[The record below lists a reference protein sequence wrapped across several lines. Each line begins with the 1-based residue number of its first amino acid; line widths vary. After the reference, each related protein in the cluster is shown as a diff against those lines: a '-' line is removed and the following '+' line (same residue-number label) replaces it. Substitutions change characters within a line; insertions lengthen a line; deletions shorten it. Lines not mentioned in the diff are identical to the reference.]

1 MSNVDNMNAELAITP
16 LLRLAFRPL
25 FLGGTLFSIL
35 AIGWWAYYWVAP
47 FDWQPYGGP
56 IWWHGHEMLFGFGAA
71 IVVGFLLT
79 AVQSWTG
86 VPGVKGNK
94 LAVLAGAWLLGRL
107 LVAFGTS
114 LPGWAVAVGD
124 LSFLVLSAV
133 AMAYPVL
140 KAKQWRNLMFVP
152 ILLVLMILNAVS
164 HWGALT
170 GRPLIAVQALH
181 GAILLIA
188 LVISIIGGRV
198 IPFFTANASS
208 YTRLPNIGW
217 LDGISIGS
225 IIALVI
231 IAFIGFSAV
240 PAPLL
245 AVLSLTAAVF
255 NSWRFLRWG
264 MTHTFKTPLLWSLHL
279 SYLFIPVGMV
289 ALFLFSMGW
298 LSNISI
304 ALHCFTVGAMGGM
317 ILSMISRVTLG
328 HTGRKLQP
336 PQLMTLG
343 YILILAAAVMRV
355 LLPGLFPAF
364 TQWGILGA
372 GVLWAA
378 AYGIYLFY
386 YGAMLVTPRVD
397 GRPG

>member
-1 MSNVDNMNAELAITP
+1 MSNVDNTSAALASTP
-16 LLRLAFRPL
+16 ILRLAFRPL
-25 FLGGTLFSIL
+25 FLGGTLFSLI
-35 AIGWWAYYWVAP
+35 AISWWAYFWASP

-94 LAVLAGAWLLGRL
+94 LAVLASAWLLGRL
-107 LVAFGTS
+107 LVAFGAG
-114 LPGWAVAVGD
+114 LPGWVVAVGD
-124 LSFLVLSAV
+124 LSFLFLSAL
-133 AMAYPVL
+133 AMAYPVI
-140 KAKQWRNLMFVP
+140 KVKQWRNLMFVP
-152 ILLVLMILNAVS
+152 ILLVLMMLNAVS
-164 HWGALT
+164 HWGTLIGDALVA
-170 GRPLIAVQALH
+170 LHSLH
-181 GAILLIA
+181 GATLLTA
-188 LVISIIGGRV
+188 LVITIVGGRV
-198 IPFFTANASS
+198 IPFFTSSASG

-217 LDGISIGS
+217 LDGLSIGS

-231 IAFIGFSAV
+231 VAFIGFSVV

-245 AVLSLTAAVF
+245 AVLSLVAAVS
-255 NSWRFLRWG
+255 NGWRFLRWG
-264 MTHTFKTPLLWSLHL
+264 IAHTLNIPLLWSLHF

-298 LSNISI
+298 LTNISI

-317 ILSMISRVTLG
+317 ILAMISRVTLG

-336 PQLMTLG
+336 PKLMTLG
-343 YILILAAAVMRV
+343 YILILIAAAVRV
-355 LLPGLFPAF
+355 LLPALLPSF
-364 TQWGILGA
+364 TNWGIVG
-372 GVLWAA
+372 AA
-378 AYGIYLFY
+378 ALWVAAYSIYLFY
-386 YGAMLVTPRVD
+386 YAPMLVSARVD

>member
-1 MSNVDNMNAELAITP
+1 MSNVDNMNAAMAIP
-16 LLRLAFRPL
+16 PILRLAFRPL
-25 FLGGTLFSIL
+25 FLGGTLFSII
-35 AIGWWAYYWVAP
+35 AISWWAYFWAAP

-56 IWWHGHEMLFGFGAA
+56 IWWHGHEMLFGFGSA

-86 VPGVKGNK
+86 VPGLKGNK
-94 LAVLAGAWLLGRL
+94 LAVLAVAWLLGRL
-107 LVAFGTS
+107 LIAFGTS
-114 LPGWAVAVGD
+114 LPSVLVALVD
-124 LSFLVLSAV
+124 LSFLLLGAL
-133 AMAYPVL
+133 AMAYPVV

-152 ILLVLMILNAVS
+152 ILLVLMLLNAVS

-170 GRPLIAVQALH
+170 DNAAIALHSLH
-181 GAILLIA
+181 GATLLIA

-217 LDGISIGS
+217 LDGLSIGS

-231 IAFIGFSAV
+231 VAFIGFSEV
-240 PAPLL
+240 PASLL
-245 AVLSLTAAVF
+245 AALSLLAAVS
-255 NSWRFLRWG
+255 NGYRFLRWG
-264 MTHTFKTPLLWSLHL
+264 IGHTLNTPLLWSLHF
-279 SYLFIPVGMV
+279 SYLFVPVGMIG
-289 ALFLFSMGW
+289 LFLFSMGW
-298 LSNISI
+298 LSTISI

-336 PQLMTLG
+336 PKLMTLG
-343 YILILAAAVMRV
+343 YIFILAAAALRV
-355 LLPGLFPAF
+355 LLPGLLPSIAN
-364 TQWGILGA
+364 WGILGA
-372 GVLWAA
+372 AVLWVA
-378 AYGIYLFY
+378 AYSIYLFY
-386 YGAMLVTPRVD
+386 YGPMLLSTRAD